1 MEGVCGRERG
11 SERERE
17 RDTVCCLTSSQRC
30 KLKPHTL
37 KMKMMSP
44 ALPESRDVDQCGR
57 GAANVVQARQQ
68 GQMSGYEQ
76 REKS

>member
-1 MEGVCGRERG
+1 MWQRG
-11 SERERE
+11 GGGGGG
-17 RDTVCCLTSSQRC
+17 TLCCLTSAQRC

-37 KMKMMSP
+37 KMKMMSL
-44 ALPESRDVDQCGR
+44 ALPESRDVDQCDR

-68 GQMSGYEQ
+68 GQMSSYEQ

>member
-1 MEGVCGRERG
+1 MWQRGGERK
-11 SERERE
+11 RE

-44 ALPESRDVDQCGR
+44 LPESRDVDQCGR

>member
-1 MEGVCGRERG
+1 MWQRG
-11 SERERE
+11 GAKERE
-17 RDTVCCLTSSQRC
+17 CCLTSAQRC

-37 KMKMMSP
+37 KMMMSP

-57 GAANVVQARQQ
+57 GAANVVQARQE